1 MALSMNPKRRGEMA
15 KDDMEVIQ
23 YKILS
28 YLYES
33 LKAGHTASLDE
44 VAWKCKLF
52 DITREY
58 WLVIMETLID
68 SGYVSGLKYVE
79 AKDMESVLQ
88 IGRFTITAEGR
99 KYLTENSTMQKAKNV
114 LGEAFKI
121 TLGGLIG
128 RL

>member
-1 MALSMNPKRRGEMA
+1 
-15 KDDMEVIQ
+15 
-23 YKILS
+23 
-28 YLYES
+28 
-33 LKAGHTASLDE
+33 
-44 VAWKCKLF
+44 
-52 DITREY
+52 
-58 WLVIMETLID
+58 METLID